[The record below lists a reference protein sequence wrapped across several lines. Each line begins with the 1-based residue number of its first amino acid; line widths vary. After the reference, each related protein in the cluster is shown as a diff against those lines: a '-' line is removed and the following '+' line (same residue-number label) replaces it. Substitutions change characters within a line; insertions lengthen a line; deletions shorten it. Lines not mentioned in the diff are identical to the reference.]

1 MQYPHD
7 IMLKTYTLQY
17 WQYINFCIN
26 RKEKKTHHLT
36 IQARKINLWMQYLQW
51 TQVSF
56 G

>member
-26 RKEKKTHHLT
+26 RKEKKDT
-36 IQARKINLWMQYLQW
+36 
-51 TQVSF
+51 SF
-56 G
+56 NNSS

>member
-36 IQARKINLWMQYLQW
+36 IQAKKSICECNTY
-51 TQVSF
+51 SEHK
-56 G
+56 